1 MNELENGAQQNGSA
15 AARSELIEEHVGLVY
30 GLVKRF
36 LGRGTER
43 DELVQSGFV
52 GLARAAA
59 SFDASRGS
67 AFSSYAFKFIEG
79 AMRECIRSERLI
91 RMPRIEYENRVLD
104 EEERIQTAFASEL
117 LKRPLSIDSFSCG
130 GEENF
135 AKFESLAAYSGFE
148 DDCIKNAYIRE
159 MLNRLEPIEKNIVI
173 LRFFVEKTQKEAAKL
188 LKISQSRVSKCEKA
202 ALIKLR
208 TLIESCERIAHTYSV
223 PRQNKSRE

>member
-1 MNELENGAQQNGSA
+1 MDELENGATRNGSA
-15 AARSELIEEHVGLVY
+15 ARKTELIEEHAGLVY
-30 GLVKRF
+30 GLAKRF
-36 LGRGTER
+36 SGRGTDR
-43 DELVQSGFV
+43 DELIQSGFV

-59 SFDASRGS
+59 DFDDSRGS

-91 RMPRIEYENRVLD
+91 RIPRIECENRTLD
-104 EEERIQTAFASEL
+104 EAERIETAFASEL
-117 LKRPLSIDSFSCG
+117 LKRPLSIDAFSCG

-148 DDCIKNAYIRE
+148 DECIKSAYIRE

-173 LRFFVEKTQKEAAKL
+173 LRFFMEKTQTEAAKM